1 MSRYTIHIRP
11 ADAQT
16 PQMGWTG
23 QALDEQEARE
33 MAEADYRRANP
44 KIEAL
49 RITRIGTSATT
60 PPS

>member
-16 PQMGWTG
+16 PEMGWTG
-23 QALDEQEARE
+23 QALNEQAARE
-33 MAEADYRRANP
+33 VAEADYRRANP

-49 RITRIGTSATT
+49 TITCIGTSSTT